1 MGQDSAAL
9 SGRFIVPPDRHCQ
22 RLLSTNRRNT
32 WRNLATQRSL
42 DFGGVCAVLEPQSCD
57 VLAYRISTESP
68 DASGG
73 CRGSFS
79 QGTGDLNVPV
89 AFSKQPRDIERPA
102 RHSRS
107 RLRPFLWL
115 LIPGPACDAPCSPIA
130 PSAGENLK
138 SGRAQVLIVCY

>member
-1 MGQDSAAL
+1 MEIGCSFTHLNEELHGHENMPWPLGQDSAAL

-73 CRGSFS
+73 CRGFIQSGDRRS
-79 QGTGDLNVPV
+79 QCTRRLFQT
-89 AFSKQPRDIERPA
+89 AERHRETSTA
-102 RHSRS
+102 
-107 RLRPFLWL
+107 
-115 LIPGPACDAPCSPIA
+115 
-130 PSAGENLK
+130 
-138 SGRAQVLIVCY
+138 